1 MAGKASHKNME
12 LPPIP
17 EQTNS
22 QQLPSASLYQNIAGQ
37 KDQIHTRYITLK
49 GGAVQAKPSSQVSDE
64 YIVMAPSYVGECSEL
79 NTKTEPVFDCNEH
92 MYEMTQYERRTVTD
106 NIPPQHYK
114 TEMQEYRSNRKK
126 KRIKYCV
133 FGVLIALCFLVAIGG
148 LCVALVSHQTGV
160 QKFEAGTAAFSSNSD
175 EMNNYNFSLDLER
188 LNAKMESLQMIL
200 ASLTNRTSNLEDAV
214 NDSITAILASF
225 NTQIQ
230 STSTAVDAVNN
241 SITTIRRVLSSFG
254 SHLQSTSAS
263 VDAVN
268 GNITSIRRD
277 LSSFGSH
284 LQTASASVDAVSRN
298 ITSIRRDLASF
309 GTHLQNTSASV
320 DAVSGN
326 ITSIRRDLS
335 SFGSHLQI
343 TSAFVNSL
351 NTTLHGKVNLF
362 HSCYRDVVSCTVAQ
376 HRTNNYWFLCLTS
389 YRPVNV
395 TVSSIVW

>member
-1 MAGKASHKNME
+1 MTGKASHKNME

-17 EQTNS
+17 EQTDS
-22 QQLPSASLYQNIAGQ
+22 QQLPSASLYQNVAGQ
-37 KDQIHTRYITLK
+37 KDQIY
-49 GGAVQAKPSSQVSDE
+49 
-64 YIVMAPSYVGECSEL
+64 
-79 NTKTEPVFDCNEH
+79 TKTEPVFDCNEH
-92 MYEMTQYERRTVTD
+92 VYEMTQCEHRTD
-106 NIPPQHYK
+106 IPQHYI

-126 KRIKYCV
+126 KRIEYCL

-160 QKFEAGTAAFSSNSD
+160 RKFEAGTAALSSNSN
-175 EMNNYNFSLDLER
+175 EIYNYNFSLDLER

-200 ASLTNRTSNLEDAV
+200 ASLTNRTSNLEDVV
-214 NDSITAILASF
+214 NNSITAILASF

-241 SITTIRRVLSSFG
+241 NITTIRRVLSSFGSHLQTTSASVDAVNRNITTIRRDLSSFG

-268 GNITSIRRD
+268 RNITTIRRD

-284 LQTASASVDAVSRN
+284 LQT
-298 ITSIRRDLASF
+298 
-309 GTHLQNTSASV
+309 TSASV
-320 DAVSGN
+320 DAVNRN
-326 ITSIRRDLS
+326 ITSMRRDLS
-335 SFGSHLQI
+335 SFGFHLQT

-351 NTTLHGKVNLF
+351 NTTLHGNVNLF
-362 HSCYRDVVSCTVAQ
+362 RSCYRDVVSCAVAQ
-376 HRTNNYWFLCLTS
+376 HRTNNYWFLCITS

-395 TVSSIVW
+395 TVSSME